1 MDFRYFCAMLMLAAA
16 MGCSKRAYATDLA
29 VRLSLTPSE
38 IAKIVALGPWPP
50 ALKRDPSNRVSEDP
64 SAIALGRAIFF
75 DTRFSSSKQMSCAS
89 CHKPSKGWAD
99 GVARAVTPA
108 GPLVRN
114 TQSLVD
120 ARFNRWFGWDG
131 QADSLWAQST
141 RPILATKE
149 MNATAL
155 HVVRL
160 LRTEKAYVQR
170 YTNVFGAP
178 PDIAEPEGTLVNV
191 GKALAAF
198 QETLV
203 SARTPF
209 DAFRDALAREDWKA
223 ATRYP
228 VGARRGAKIFVGRGR
243 CRICHYG
250 PRFTSGEFHDAGV
263 PYFIAP
269 GKVDP
274 GRYKGIAGVK
284 LSPWNLTGRF
294 NDDPKKAGA
303 WATQQVAQLHRNF
316 GEFRIPT
323 LRGLTTTA
331 PYMHNG
337 SLPTLERVVQH
348 YSQINIERLHADG
361 ERILVPLNLTA
372 REVSD
377 MVSFLTS
384 LSPVKAVKRDAP
396 LDASAAK

>member
-1 MDFRYFCAMLMLAAA
+1 MDVRCFYAMLMLVAA
-16 MGCSKRAYATDLA
+16 MGCSKRAYATDVA
-29 VRLSLTPSE
+29 ARLSLMPSE
-38 IAKIVALGPWPP
+38 IAKIVAHGPWPP
-50 ALKRDPSNRVSEDP
+50 ALKRDPSNRVSGEP
-64 SAIALGRAIFF
+64 SAMALGRAIFF
-75 DTRFSSSKQMSCAS
+75 DTRFSSSKKMSCAS

-108 GPLVRN
+108 GPLHRN

-131 QADSLWAQST
+131 QADSLWAQSI
-141 RPILATKE
+141 RPILAAKE

-155 HVVRL
+155 HVVRM
-160 LRTEKAYVQR
+160 LRSDKAYLQQ
-170 YTNVFGAP
+170 YTNVFGVP
-178 PDIAEPEGTLVNV
+178 PDIAEPEETLVNV

-209 DAFRDALAREDWKA
+209 DAFRDALAREDWEA
-223 ATRYP
+223 AARYP
-228 VGARRGAKIFVGRGR
+228 AGARRGAKIFVGRGR
-243 CRICHYG
+243 CSVCHFG

-284 LSPWNLTGRF
+284 QSLWNLAGRF

-303 WATQQVAQLHRNF
+303 WATQQVVQLHRNF
-316 GEFRIPT
+316 GEFKIPT
-323 LRGLTTTA
+323 LRGLTATA

-361 ERILVPLNLTA
+361 ERILVPLNLSA
-372 REVSD
+372 PEIGD
-377 MVSFLTS
+377 LVSFLMT
-384 LSPVKAVKRDAP
+384 LSPVNAVKRDMPSGTGVAR
-396 LDASAAK
+396 